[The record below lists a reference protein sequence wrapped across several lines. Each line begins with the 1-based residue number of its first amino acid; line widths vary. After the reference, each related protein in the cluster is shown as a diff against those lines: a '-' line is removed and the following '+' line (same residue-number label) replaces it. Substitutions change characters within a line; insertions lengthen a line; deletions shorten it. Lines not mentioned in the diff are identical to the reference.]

1 MMMSSVGRHVSRDLA
16 KELASAYDGEI
27 PPPYYFWDIG
37 LARRHMPALQ
47 RPGEIEAVLPYH
59 ALPPEMLLA
68 SAVSIDEI
76 DDLLE
81 RRARREEL
89 SGGN

>member
-1 MMMSSVGRHVSRDLA
+1 MMMFSVGRHASRDID
-16 KELASAYDGEI
+16 KELVSAYDGEI

-37 LARRHMPALQ
+37 LARRHMPAIH
-47 RPGEIEAVLPYH
+47 RPGEIEAVLPYP
-59 ALPPEMLLA
+59 ALPAEVLRA
-68 SAVSIDEI
+68 TAVSIDEL
-76 DDLLE
+76 DDIIE

>member
-1 MMMSSVGRHVSRDLA
+1 MMSSLGRHVPRDLD

-37 LARRHMPALQ
+37 LARRHMPALR
-47 RPGEIEAVLPYH
+47 RPGEIDAVLPYR
-59 ALPPEMLLA
+59 ALPPEFVLA
-68 SAVSIDEI
+68 PAVSIDELDEMI
-76 DDLLE
+76 E